1 MRKCF
6 CDICEKE
13 VHEIELL
20 NLQYETIDE
29 KKVGCYANTINGF
42 LVATRNTEKK
52 EICEDCSKNLNR
64 IIYGLKPEVSA
75 DV

>member
-20 NLQYETIDE
+20 NLECESFGSYLCSLD
-29 KKVGCYANTINGF
+29 GF
-42 LVATRNTEKK
+42 FTHIKNKNKK
-52 EICEDCSKNLNR
+52 EICSECSENINR
-64 IIYGLKPEVSA
+64 IICGLKPEVSA